1 LYKDDR
7 KKLFFNL
14 ERIDTATSARAGW
27 IETAHGKIQTPIFM
41 PVGTQGS
48 VKAISP
54 ADLNDIGAQIILGNT
69 YHLYLRPGME
79 LVARVGGLQRFNAWY
94 KPILTDSGG
103 FQIFSLAKLN
113 KVTEAGMKFQSH
125 IDGSYHFFSPELVV
139 QIQRQLGSDIMM
151 VLDQCIGYPCEPE
164 QARQAN
170 EITVQWARRCHQ
182 EFNRSN
188 PVHGYEQYLF
198 AIVQGSVFTDIR
210 RQSAIALME
219 DDFPGFAIG
228 GLSVGESKAA
238 MYDMT
243 AVCTEILPKTKPRYL
258 MGVGKPEDLVT
269 GISLGVDMFDCVLPT
284 RNGRNGTVFTP
295 DGALVIKNAK
305 YREDFSPVDKNCD
318 CYCCRTFTRAYL
330 RHLFQA
336 QEILALRLASLH
348 NLTFYLKLMRE
359 ARQAIIEGNF
369 ANWQRAFLSRYQS
382 INETDG
388 GTGDF

>member
-1 LYKDDR
+1 M
-7 KKLFFNL
+7 FFNL
-14 ERIDTATSARAGW
+14 EKKDTATSARAGT
-27 IETAHGKIQTPIFM
+27 IETAHGKIETPIFM

-79 LVARVGGLQRFNAWY
+79 LVARAGGLQKFAAWY

-103 FQIFSLAKLN
+103 FQIFSLAELN
-113 KVTEAGMKFQSH
+113 KITEAGMKFQSH
-125 IDGSYHFFSPELVV
+125 IDGSYHFFTPELVV

-151 VLDQCIGYPCEPE
+151 VLDQCIGYPCELD
-164 QARQAN
+164 QAAKAN
-170 EITVQWARRCHQ
+170 EITIQWARRGLE
-182 EFNRSN
+182 EFHRTESI
-188 PVHGYEQYLF
+188 HGYEQYLF
-198 AIVQGSVFTDIR
+198 GIVQGSIYPEIR
-210 RQSAIALME
+210 RQSAVALME
-219 DDFPGFAIG
+219 NDFHGFAIG
-228 GLSVGESKAA
+228 GLSVGEPKAA
-238 MYDMT
+238 MYEMT
-243 AVCTEILPKTKPRYL
+243 GVCTELLPETKPRYL
-258 MGVGKPEDLVT
+258 MGVGKPEDLLT

-305 YREDFSPVDKNCD
+305 YREDFSPIDENCN
-318 CYCCRTFTRAYL
+318 CYCCRTFTRAYI

-348 NLTFYLKLMRE
+348 NLTFYLKLMRD
-359 ARQAIIEGNF
+359 ARQAIIDGNF
-369 ANWQRAFLSRYQS
+369 ANWRRAFLSRYQS
-382 INETDG
+382 SKETDG